1 MGGSARFGRST
12 LCGIFSVD
20 VKCTALKSRVN
31 KVKLEVMGSVLIFK

>member
-1 MGGSARFGRST
+1 MVGSARFGKSI

-20 VKCTALKSRVN
+20 VKCTALNIRVN